1 MIIAGRSAVS
11 QAKAGAS
18 RREQAKPAA
27 GTAVLLAGGDTLLR
41 EGLKRLLENS
51 PLYVCCEV
59 TDWQEVPA
67 APVPP
72 VSLVIILAID
82 PALPPGNPPPWRT
95 LVSRVGG
102 ASRVVALFTSGGDR
116 EVIAALRA
124 GATGCL
130 FANLPAPM
138 LVQAL
143 HLVSLGGNLFPTSI
157 SSAFA
162 NLPAAARDAM
172 HLTPRERDILRG
184 LVAGRSNKEIAN
196 SLGTTDMTV
205 KAQLRHLLR
214 KLGVNNRTQAALWA
228 REQGF
233 V

>member
-1 MIIAGRSAVS
+1 MIFAARPNPS
-11 QAKAGAS
+11 QMKA
-18 RREQAKPAA
+18 RTQNREQAASSA

-72 VSLVIILAID
+72 VSLVIILAVD
-82 PALPPGNPPPWRT
+82 PVLRPGNPPPWHT
-95 LVSRVGG
+95 LVSRVAGVT
-102 ASRVVALFTSGGDR
+102 RVVALFTSGGDR

-130 FANLPAPM
+130 FANLPAPL

-143 HLVSLGGNLFPTSI
+143 HLVGLGGNLFPTSI
-157 SSAFA
+157 STAFA
-162 NLPAAARDAM
+162 NLPAAQDDT

>member
-1 MIIAGRSAVS
+1 MIIARQPDASKVKTGTQSRM
-11 QAKAGAS
+11 QAAS
-18 RREQAKPAA
+18 PA

-59 TDWQEVPA
+59 SDWQEVPT
-67 APVPP
+67 PSTRP
-72 VSLVIILAID
+72 VIILAVD
-82 PALPPGNPPPWRT
+82 PDLRPGSPPPWHN
-95 LVSRVGG
+95 LVARIAGST
-102 ASRVVALFTSGGDR
+102 RVVALFTGGGDR

-124 GATGCL
+124 GAAGCL
-130 FANLPAPM
+130 FANLPATV

-143 HLVSLGGNLFPTSI
+143 HLVGLGGNLFPTSI
-157 SSAFA
+157 SSSFA
-162 NLPAAARDAM
+162 NTPATQDDR

-184 LVAGRSNKEIAN
+184 LVAGQSNKEIAN
-196 SLGTTDMTV
+196 GLGTTDMTV

-214 KLGVNNRTQAALWA
+214 KLGVSNRTQAALWA